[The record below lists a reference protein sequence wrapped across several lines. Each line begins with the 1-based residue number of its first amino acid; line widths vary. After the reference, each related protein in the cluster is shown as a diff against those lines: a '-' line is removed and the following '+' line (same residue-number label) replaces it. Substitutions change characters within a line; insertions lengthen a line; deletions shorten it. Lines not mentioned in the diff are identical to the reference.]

1 MGLLA
6 GTTSAQT
13 PTTPILVTTFSSG
26 GTLGIPR
33 WKGYMSPT
41 NTDKFW
47 VSFANGG
54 GNSNDLCYTTDAGA
68 TWSTNTITIDGYMD
82 FHLSLFGRNDDLYC
96 TFPGSQVGFRK
107 LTSPA
112 ESVADLSPMIRLSG
126 TNPYHRS
133 NVMVQDNGRIWVFT
147 RQGATPSENVR
158 YQYSD
163 NGGADW
169 TTGVAVA
176 TGAADVRIG
185 SMPYINGNPALVVL
199 HLNDGRGYEYYLWN
213 GSSFEARP
221 DHSIYAYNPNYYRS
235 FTHNQINDTIMHLVF
250 GHGSDL
256 RHVWKNYAG
265 GSGSWNT
272 SIIMNEPNNG
282 SIEWYPISTVQGDN
296 LYLFYCRRSS
306 SDNATMRIYY
316 RKWSQTSLTWSS
328 EYQVSSQD
336 NSRDPNTAF
345 HVPASADYIPVFY
358 SAGSETNSIYFSKI
372 AVTPQATDTIPPDRV
387 DDLGA
392 LPGPGAGQVTLNW
405 TATGDDR
412 STGTA
417 AGYDL
422 RYADVPFNESNW
434 SSAIRIGDLP
444 DPSPAGQPE
453 SHIVS
458 NLPQGV
464 VYFAMKAWD
473 DAENPSPISNV
484 ALVLVSDVEDPDE
497 DILLPER
504 TGLTTMYPNP
514 FNAETRIDYEVASAS
529 FLTIR
534 VYNVLGQE
542 VRSLVDVPRS
552 RGSYQVFWD
561 GTDDRGSPVASGI
574 YFCRLLTETVSD
586 TRKLVLLK

>member
-1 MGLLA
+1 
-6 GTTSAQT
+6 
-13 PTTPILVTTFSSG
+13 
-26 GTLGIPR
+26 
-33 WKGYMSPT
+33 MSPT

-54 GNSNDLCYTTDAGA
+54 GNSNNLCYTTDAGA
-68 TWSTNTITIDGYMD
+68 TWSTNTTTIDGYMD

-96 TFPGSQVGFRK
+96 TFPGSQVGFRVV
-107 LTSPA
+107 TSPA
-112 ESVADLSPMIRLSG
+112 ESIADVGPMIRLSG

-221 DHSIYAYNPNYYRS
+221 DHSIYAMNPNYFRS
-235 FTHNQINDTIMHLVF
+235 FTHNQISDTIMHLIF
-250 GHGSDL
+250 GHGSNL
-256 RHVWKNYAG
+256 RHVWKNYNN
-265 GSGSWNT
+265 GSGAWNT
-272 SIIMNEPNNG
+272 SIIMTEPNNG
-282 SIEWYPISTVQGDN
+282 SIEWYPISTVRGND
-296 LYLFYCRRSS
+296 LYVFYCRRSS
-306 SDNATMRIYY
+306 ADNATSRIYY
-316 RKWSQTSLTWSS
+316 KCWSQTTQTWGP
-328 EYQVSSQD
+328 EYQVSTQAY
-336 NSRDPNTAF
+336 SRDPNTTF
-345 HVPASADYIPVFY
+345 HIPASANYIPVFY
-358 SAGSETNSIYFSKI
+358 SAGSGTNNIYFSKI

-392 LPGPGAGQVTLNW
+392 VPGPGAQQATLRW

-412 STGTA
+412 SSGAA

-434 SSAIRIGDLP
+434 SSAIPIGIAP
-444 DPSPAGQPE
+444 EPSPPGQPD
-453 SHIVS
+453 SLIVS
-458 NLPQGV
+458 DLPQGL
-464 VYFAMKAWD
+464 VYFAVKARD
-473 DAENPSPISNV
+473 EAGNFSPISNL
-484 ALVLVSDVEDPDE
+484 ALVLVTDVDDPDG
-497 DILLPER
+497 DMLLPEQ
-504 TGLTTMYPNP
+504 TSLSSLYPNP
-514 FNAETRIDYEVASAS
+514 FNAQTRITYEVATAS

-534 VYNVLGQE
+534 VYNILGQE
-542 VRSLVDVPRS
+542 IRSLVDMPRTS
-552 RGSYQVFWD
+552 GSYQVFWD
-561 GTDDRGSPVASGI
+561 GTDDRGSPVASGV
-574 YFCRLLTETVSD
+574 YFCRLIAETASV
-586 TRKLVLLK
+586 TRKLILLK